1 MKKTTTLIASIFLAV
16 TVSAQIIPGQNHK
29 GLIKAVN
36 DQKIMKGDENLSH
49 LMLHPNPHTHAIMN
63 SKSSS
68 FPSEVIGYTTYDLQT
83 NGSVQNRLAVHDD
96 GTMSATW
103 TMSKE
108 FNTTYSDRGTGYN
121 YFDGTSWIN
130 QIVQPT
136 DQVDRIETSRVG
148 WPSVF
153 GLGNGEER
161 VITHSTD
168 LSVLN
173 KATRPS
179 IGNGAWT
186 DASIGEF
193 YMIWNRSTSGG
204 LDGNTIHMIA
214 LTEPMGTNWQGSL
227 FNGLN
232 GALLYFRSQDGGTVW
247 DIDTM
252 QLPTLDTAHYIGF
265 SADNYAISAKG
276 ETVVVAYFNDWGDSF
291 IVKSTDNGDNWT
303 STIFLDFPV
312 DKYAI
317 DEGMD
322 LDNDGV
328 LDQVYSTDNSG
339 ALIIDDQGMAHVFYG
354 IMMYADDDLS
364 DGGSSW
370 FPSINGIAYWNESY
384 GADISP
390 AAVHSGDTSLWY
402 SDMMNDH
409 WIAEA
414 PDLNGDPDVGGI
426 DEIGGYALYYRSHA
440 SMPSAGLTSNGEI
453 YMTFSGYTET
463 VDNGSQVFRHIYV
476 TKSAD
481 GGLTWKTPVD
491 ITPHEDWDGMQ
502 ECVYGSLSPV
512 VDDKLRLIYQL
523 DFEPGISVQGDMDL
537 VDWNAIHYLEV
548 DTVGLFDN
556 TTPPVSITEID
567 NYNAKE
573 NISIYDMLG
582 REWKTNFDD
591 LPKGM
596 YIIDGK
602 KVFKNK

>member
-1 MKKTTTLIASIFLAV
+1 MKKTTTLIASFFFAV
-16 TVSAQIIPGQNHK
+16 ILSAQIVPGQNHK
-29 GLIKAVN
+29 GSIKAID

-49 LMLHPNPHTHAIMN
+49 LMLHPNPHTHAVMN

-68 FPSEVIGYTTYDLQT
+68 FPSEVIGYTTYDLQS
-83 NGSVQNRLAVHDD
+83 NGSVQNRLDVHDD
-96 GTMSATW
+96 GTISAGW

-148 WPSVF
+148 WASVF

-161 VITHSTD
+161 VITHSTS
-168 LSVLN
+168 LNVLN
-173 KATRPS
+173 QASRTS
-179 IGNGAWT
+179 IGTGAWT
-186 DASIGEF
+186 DANIGEF
-193 YMIWNRSTSGG
+193 YMIWNRSVAGG

-214 LTEPMGTNWQGSL
+214 LTEPMGTGWSGSL
-227 FNGLN
+227 YNGLN
-232 GALLYFRSQDGGTVW
+232 GALLYFRSQDGGAIW

-252 QLPTLDTAHYIGF
+252 QLPTMDTAHFLGF
-265 SADNYAISAKG
+265 SADDYAISAKG

-291 IVKSTDNGDNWT
+291 IVKSTDNGDSWT
-303 STIFLDFPV
+303 NTTFLNFPH

-317 DEGMD
+317 DEGLD
-322 LDNDGV
+322 LDSDGV

-364 DGGSSW
+364 DGSSSW
-370 FPSINGIAYWNESY
+370 FPLTNGIAYWNESY
-384 GADISP
+384 GADNTP
-390 AAVHSGDTSLWY
+390 PTVHAGDTSLWY

-414 PDLNGDPDVGGI
+414 PDLNGDPNVGGV
-426 DEIGGYALYYRSHA
+426 DEVGGYALYYRSQA
-440 SMPSAGLTSNGEI
+440 SMPSAGLSSNGEI

-476 TKSAD
+476 TKSTD
-481 GGLTWKTPVD
+481 GGTTWKTPVD
-491 ITPHEDWDGMQ
+491 ITPHDDWDGMQ

-523 DFEPGISVQGDMDL
+523 DFEPGLAVQGDEDL
-537 VDWNAIHYLEV
+537 VDWNAIHFLEV

-556 TTPPVSITEID
+556 TTPPVSILEAEDFNNRNGRVFDI
-567 NYNAKE
+567 
-573 NISIYDMLG
+573 LG
-582 REWKTNFDD
+582 REWKTNFAD
-591 LPKGM
+591 LPQGM

>member
-1 MKKTTTLIASIFLAV
+1 MKKTTTLIASFFFAV
-16 TVSAQIIPGQNHK
+16 ILSAQIVPGQNHK
-29 GLIKAVN
+29 GSIKAID

-49 LMLHPNPHTHAIMN
+49 LMLHPNPHTHAVMN

-68 FPSEVIGYTTYDLQT
+68 FPSEVIGYTTYDLQS
-83 NGSVQNRLAVHDD
+83 NGSVQNRLDVHDD
-96 GTMSATW
+96 GTISAGW

-148 WPSVF
+148 WASVF

-161 VITHSTD
+161 VITHSTS
-168 LSVLN
+168 LNVLN
-173 KATRPS
+173 QASRTS
-179 IGNGAWT
+179 IGTGAWT
-186 DASIGEF
+186 DANIGEF
-193 YMIWNRSTSGG
+193 YMIWNRSVAGG

-214 LTEPMGTNWQGSL
+214 LTEPMGTGWSGSL
-227 FNGLN
+227 YNGLN
-232 GALLYFRSQDGGTVW
+232 GALLYFRSQDGGAIW

-252 QLPTLDTAHYIGF
+252 QLPTMDTAHFLGF
-265 SADNYAISAKG
+265 SADDYAISAKG

-291 IVKSTDNGDNWT
+291 IVKSTDNGDSWT
-303 STIFLDFPV
+303 NTTFLNFPH

-317 DEGMD
+317 DEGLD
-322 LDNDGV
+322 LDSDGV

-364 DGGSSW
+364 DGSSSW
-370 FPSINGIAYWNESY
+370 FPLTNGIAYWNESY
-384 GADISP
+384 GADNTP
-390 AAVHSGDTSLWY
+390 PTVHAGDTSLWY

-414 PDLNGDPDVGGI
+414 PDLNGDPNVGGV
-426 DEIGGYALYYRSHA
+426 DEVGGYALYYRSQA
-440 SMPSAGLTSNGEI
+440 SMPSAGLSSNGEI

-476 TKSAD
+476 TKSTD
-481 GGLTWKTPVD
+481 GGTTWKTPVD
-491 ITPHEDWDGMQ
+491 ITPHDDWDGMQ

-523 DFEPGISVQGDMDL
+523 DFEPGLAVQGDEDL
-537 VDWNAIHYLEV
+537 VDWNAIHFLEV

-556 TTPPVSITEID
+556 TTPPVSILEAEDFNNRNSRVFDI
-567 NYNAKE
+567 
-573 NISIYDMLG
+573 LG
-582 REWKTNFDD
+582 REWKTNFAD

>member
-1 MKKTTTLIASIFLAV
+1 MKKTTTLIASFFFAV
-16 TVSAQIIPGQNHK
+16 ILSAQIVPGQNHK
-29 GLIKAVN
+29 GSIKAID

-49 LMLHPNPHTHAIMN
+49 LMLHPNPHTHAVMN

-68 FPSEVIGYTTYDLQT
+68 FPSEVIGYTTYDLQS
-83 NGSVQNRLAVHDD
+83 NGSVQNRLDVHDD
-96 GTMSATW
+96 GTISAGW

-148 WPSVF
+148 WASVF

-161 VITHSTD
+161 VITHSTS
-168 LSVLN
+168 LNVLN
-173 KATRPS
+173 QASRTS
-179 IGNGAWT
+179 IGTGAWT
-186 DASIGEF
+186 DANIGEF
-193 YMIWNRSTSGG
+193 YMIWNRSVAGG
-204 LDGNTIHMIA
+204 IDGNTIHMIA
-214 LTEPMGTNWQGSL
+214 LTEPMGTGWSGSL
-227 FNGLN
+227 YNGLN
-232 GALLYFRSQDGGTVW
+232 GALLYFRSQDGGAIW

-252 QLPTLDTAHYIGF
+252 QLPTMDTAHFLGF
-265 SADNYAISAKG
+265 SADDYAISAKG

-291 IVKSTDNGDNWT
+291 IVKSTDNGDSWT
-303 STIFLDFPV
+303 NTTFLNFPH

-317 DEGMD
+317 DEGLD
-322 LDNDGV
+322 LDSDGV

-364 DGGSSW
+364 DGSSSW
-370 FPSINGIAYWNESY
+370 FPLTNGIAYWNESY
-384 GADISP
+384 GADNTP
-390 AAVHSGDTSLWY
+390 PTVHAGDTSLWY

-414 PDLNGDPDVGGI
+414 PDLNGDPNVGGV
-426 DEIGGYALYYRSHA
+426 DEVGGYALYYRSQA
-440 SMPSAGLTSNGEI
+440 SMPSAGLSSNGEI

-476 TKSAD
+476 TKSTD
-481 GGLTWKTPVD
+481 GGTTWKTPVD
-491 ITPHEDWDGMQ
+491 ITPHDDWDGMQ

-523 DFEPGISVQGDMDL
+523 DFEPGLAVQGDEDL
-537 VDWNAIHYLEV
+537 VDWNAIHFLEV

-556 TTPPVSITEID
+556 TTPPVSILEAEDFNNRNGRVFDI
-567 NYNAKE
+567 
-573 NISIYDMLG
+573 LG
-582 REWKTNFDD
+582 REWKTNFAD

>member
-1 MKKTTTLIASIFLAV
+1 MKKTTTLIASFFFAV
-16 TVSAQIIPGQNHK
+16 ILSAQIVPGQNHK
-29 GLIKAVN
+29 GSIKAID

-49 LMLHPNPHTHAIMN
+49 LMLHPNPHTHAVMN

-68 FPSEVIGYTTYDLQT
+68 FPSEVIGYTTYDLQS
-83 NGSVQNRLAVHDD
+83 NGSVQNRLDVHDD
-96 GTMSATW
+96 GTISAGW

-148 WPSVF
+148 WASVF

-161 VITHSTD
+161 VITHSTS
-168 LSVLN
+168 LNVLN
-173 KATRPS
+173 QASRTS
-179 IGNGAWT
+179 IGTGAWT
-186 DASIGEF
+186 DANIGEF
-193 YMIWNRSTSGG
+193 YMIWNRSVAGG

-214 LTEPMGTNWQGSL
+214 LTEPMGTGWSGSL
-227 FNGLN
+227 YNGLN
-232 GALLYFRSQDGGTVW
+232 GALLYFRSQDGGAIW

-252 QLPTLDTAHYIGF
+252 QLPTMDTAHFLGF
-265 SADNYAISAKG
+265 SADDYAISAKG

-291 IVKSTDNGDNWT
+291 IVKSTDNGDSWT
-303 STIFLDFPV
+303 NTTFLNFPH

-317 DEGMD
+317 DEGLD
-322 LDNDGV
+322 LDSDGI

-364 DGGSSW
+364 DGSSSW
-370 FPSINGIAYWNESY
+370 FPLTNGIAYWNESY
-384 GADISP
+384 GADNTP
-390 AAVHSGDTSLWY
+390 PTVHAGDTSLWY

-414 PDLNGDPDVGGI
+414 PDLNGDPNVGGV
-426 DEIGGYALYYRSHA
+426 DEVGGYALYYRSQA
-440 SMPSAGLTSNGEI
+440 SMPSAGLSSNGEI

-476 TKSAD
+476 TKSTD
-481 GGLTWKTPVD
+481 GGTTWKTPVD
-491 ITPHEDWDGMQ
+491 ITPHDDWDGMQ

-512 VDDKLRLIYQL
+512 VADKLRLIYQL
-523 DFEPGISVQGDMDL
+523 DFEPGLAVQGDEDL

-556 TTPPVSITEID
+556 TTPPVSILEAEDFNNRNSRVFDI
-567 NYNAKE
+567 
-573 NISIYDMLG
+573 LG
-582 REWKTNFDD
+582 REWKTNFAD

>member
-1 MKKTTTLIASIFLAV
+1 MKKTTTLIASLFFAV
-16 TVSAQIIPGQNHK
+16 ILSAQIVPGQNHK
-29 GLIKAVN
+29 GSIKAID

-49 LMLHPNPHTHAIMN
+49 LMLHPNPHTHAVMN

-83 NGSVQNRLAVHDD
+83 NGSVQNRLDVHDD
-96 GTMSATW
+96 GTISAGW

-161 VITHSTD
+161 VITHSTS
-168 LSVLN
+168 LNVLN
-173 KATRPS
+173 QASRTS
-179 IGNGAWT
+179 IGTGAWT
-186 DASIGEF
+186 DANIGEF
-193 YMIWNRSTSGG
+193 YMIWNRSVAGG

-214 LTEPMGTNWQGSL
+214 LTEPMGTGWSGSL
-227 FNGLN
+227 YNGLN
-232 GALLYFRSQDGGTVW
+232 GALLYFRSQDGGAIW

-252 QLPTLDTAHYIGF
+252 QLPTMDTAHFLGF
-265 SADNYAISAKG
+265 SADDYAISAKG
-276 ETVVVAYFNDWGDSF
+276 ETVVIAYFNDWGDSF

-303 STIFLDFPV
+303 NTTFLNFPH

-317 DEGMD
+317 DEGLD
-322 LDNDGV
+322 LDSDGV

-364 DGGSSW
+364 DGSSSW
-370 FPSINGIAYWNESY
+370 FPLTNGIAYWNESY
-384 GADISP
+384 GADNTP
-390 AAVHSGDTSLWY
+390 PTVHAGDTSLWY

-414 PDLNGDPDVGGI
+414 PDLNGDPNVGGV
-426 DEIGGYALYYRSHA
+426 DEVGGYALYYRSQA
-440 SMPSAGLTSNGEI
+440 SMPSAGLSSNGEI

-476 TKSAD
+476 TKSTD
-481 GGLTWKTPVD
+481 GGTTWKTPVD
-491 ITPHEDWDGMQ
+491 ITPHDDWDGMQ

-523 DFEPGISVQGDMDL
+523 DFEPGLAVQGDEDL

-556 TTPPVSITEID
+556 TTPPVSILEAEDFNTRNSRVFDI
-567 NYNAKE
+567 
-573 NISIYDMLG
+573 LG
-582 REWKTNFDD
+582 REWKTNFAD